1 MAPGDA
7 EHASPDAEG
16 VSRDTVTEVSAT
28 ADGGVDKRRTGLNG
42 LDAATHGGLPAAA
55 TTLVMG
61 AAGTGKTIFGL
72 QILANAVARGES
84 GILVSFEEAP
94 ADLRRNAASFTWGH
108 WLHDAKLATVDGRP
122 NRESDATGRFD
133 LQGLV
138 AAIDARAS
146 QLGAKW
152 LVLDGIDQLLRMEPD
167 DEAAVAEIQRIDDWA
182 RARGITA
189 ILTAKR
195 SDPHETTAIHLSGV
209 EFLLSTILVL
219 SAELV
224 GRRLNRRFRIFKYRG
239 TAHVTDELPVVMDST
254 GIHLPSASAFATPH
268 GLEADRGFVSS
279 GSARLDDLL
288 GGGYYRGSSVLV
300 SGAPG
305 TAKTTLGAFFTDAAA
320 ERGERGLLV
329 SFDEP
334 ESQIV
339 RNMRSVGLDL
349 QRHVDTGMLH
359 IAAISPWRALV
370 EEHFMTILALIDRT
384 GPDCLVLDP
393 VSGLLKAASGESP
406 FPMLERLLGVTK
418 ARGITTLLTS
428 LTEREQPGT
437 EETMSHVSTVADTWL
452 SLEYASRGGE
462 RNRALSIVKSRGASH
477 SNQVRELL
485 LSSDG
490 IDLADVFEYGSE
502 VLMGTARVQKE
513 TEEAQARRR
522 ERIERER
529 RRSELEQQLKEVEAR
544 IAEAQSQKERIRYEM
559 DLEAEAVGVAKP
571 IPRGARGDPGAEAF
585 DPVRDRRRTAL
596 AARPGEPRRRAPA
609 RRR

>member
-1 MAPGDA
+1 MAAGDTQHATPGAAPVTGDTA
-7 EHASPDAEG
+7 RTGEPAGSTPDAG
-16 VSRDTVTEVSAT
+16 VV
-28 ADGGVDKRRTGLNG
+28 KRRTGLNG

-55 TTLVMG
+55 TTLIVG
-61 AAGTGKTIFGL
+61 AAGTGKTVLGL
-72 QILANAVARGES
+72 QILANALARGEA
-84 GILVSFEEAP
+84 GIMVSFEEAP
-94 ADLRRNAASFTWGH
+94 EDLRRNMSSFSWGQR
-108 WLHDAKLATVDGRP
+108 LNDANLATIDSRP
-122 NRESDATGRFD
+122 SRESEATGRFD
-133 LQGLV
+133 IQGLL
-138 AAIDARAS
+138 AALDARVS
-146 QLGAKW
+146 QLGAGW
-152 LVLDGIDQLLRMEPD
+152 LVLDGIDQLLRLEPEE
-167 DEAAVAEIQRIDDWA
+167 EAAVQEIQRIDEWA
-182 RARGITA
+182 RARGITT

-195 SDPHETTAIHLSGV
+195 SDPAENTAIHLAGV
-209 EFLLSTILVL
+209 EFMLSTILGL

-224 GRRLNRRFRIFKYRG
+224 GRRLNRRFRIVKYRG
-239 TAHVTDELPVVMDST
+239 TAHVTDELPIVMDSG
-254 GIHLPSASAFATPH
+254 GIHLPSASAFATPQ

-279 GSARLDDLL
+279 GSARLDELL
-288 GGGYYRGSSVLV
+288 GGGYYRGSSMLV
-300 SGAPG
+300 SGNPG
-305 TAKTTLGAFFTDAAA
+305 TAKTTLGALFAAAAA
-320 ERGERGLLV
+320 ERGEHALLV

-349 QRHVDTGMLH
+349 QRHVDTGRLH
-359 IAAISPWRALV
+359 IVAISPWRALV
-370 EEHFMTILALIDRT
+370 EEHFMTILALIDRD

-393 VSGLLKAASGESP
+393 VSGLLKASSGESP

-452 SLEYASRGGE
+452 SLEYAARGGE

-513 TEEAQARRR
+513 AEAAQVRRR

-529 RRSELEQQLKEVEAR
+529 RRTELDQQLKAVEAR
-544 IAEAQSQKERIRYEM
+544 IAEAESEKERIRNEI
-559 DLEAEAVGVAKP
+559 DLESRAEEEADR
-571 IPRGARGDPGAEAF
+571 IDEHHQREIRGSRAAGGS
-585 DPVRDRRRTAL
+585 DRSTGGTR
-596 AARPGEPRRRAPA
+596 
-609 RRR
+609 